1 MNINLLTTI
10 TTAFSK
16 FVGVIKKNGVAVT
29 TYGVLLLIVLYSVV
43 VNPINI
49 EKILNEREI
58 DDKKQHVESVEKRLM
73 ADQLVPPI
81 LENIRL
87 KFGLDR
93 VCLLEM
99 HNSTQNINHVS
110 FLYMSLTYEQ
120 YDFANDSIMS
130 VADSYQSQRTSE
142 YYDVFETMDKQG
154 YVYIEDLENYD
165 GKLGN
170 KLCRKML
177 ANGAKSVFIVPLT
190 KDGRIDA
197 MLVLTS
203 RTKTMDIK
211 HIGANMSTYVEKL
224 RTLIA

>member
-1 MNINLLTTI
+1 MMFSTFTN
-10 TTAFSK
+10 AFNK
-16 FVGVIKKNGVAVT
+16 FVGIIKKNGIAVS
-29 TYGVLLLIVLYSVV
+29 TYCALLIIMVYSVII
-43 VNPINI
+43 NPINF
-49 EKILNEREI
+49 EKILNQRLANDTE
-58 DDKKQHVESVEKRLM
+58 QHVVSVEKRLM

-120 YDFANDSIMS
+120 YDFTNDSIIS
-130 VADSYQSQRTSE
+130 VADSYQNQRTSE
-142 YYDVFETMDKQG
+142 YYDIFETMEKQG
-154 YVYIEDLENYD
+154 YVYIEDLENYN
-165 GKLGN
+165 GRLGM
-170 KLCRKML
+170 KLCKRMV

-203 RTKTMDIK
+203 RTKSMDIK
-211 HIGANMSTYVEKL
+211 HIGANISTYVEKL
-224 RTLIA
+224 RTLVF

>member
-1 MNINLLTTI
+1 MNVNLLTTI

-29 TYGVLLLIVLYSVV
+29 TYGVLLLIVLYSVII
-43 VNPINI
+43 NPINF

-58 DDKKQHVESVEKRLM
+58 YDKKQHVESVEKRLM

-142 YYDVFETMDKQG
+142 YYDVFETMYKQG
-154 YVYIEDLENYD
+154 YVYIEDLENYN

-211 HIGANMSTYVEKL
+211 HIGANISTYVEKL

>member
-211 HIGANMSTYVEKL
+211 HIGANISTYVEKL

>member
-1 MNINLLTTI
+1 MNVNLLTTI

-142 YYDVFETMDKQG
+142 YYDVFETMYKQG
-154 YVYIEDLENYD
+154 YVYIEDLENYN

-211 HIGANMSTYVEKL
+211 HIGANISTYVEKL

>member
-49 EKILNEREI
+49 EKILNQREI

-87 KFGLDR
+87 RFGLDR

-154 YVYIEDLENYD
+154 YVYIEDLENYN
-165 GKLGN
+165 GRLGN

-177 ANGAKSVFIVPLT
+177 ANGARSVFIVPLT
-190 KDGRIDA
+190 KNGRIDA

-211 HIGANMSTYVEKL
+211 HIGANISTYVEKL
-224 RTLIA
+224 KTLVA

>member
-29 TYGVLLLIVLYSVV
+29 TYGVLLLIVLYSVI

-87 KFGLDR
+87 RFGLDR

-142 YYDVFETMDKQG
+142 YYDVFETMYKQG

-165 GKLGN
+165 GRLGM
-170 KLCRKML
+170 KLCKKML

-211 HIGANMSTYVEKL
+211 HIGANISTYVEKL

>member
-87 KFGLDR
+87 RFGLDR